1 MIVSKEKLADMR
13 ERYDCMELMELMLE
27 RGLVE
32 EVRKYGELSKF
43 YSERIKKD
51 DYAALDKKWETYHK
65 LQTI

>member
-27 RGLVE
+27 RGFVE
-32 EVRKYGELSKF
+32 EAKKYGELSKF

-51 DYAALDKKWETYHK
+51 DYMELDKKWTLYHK